1 MCGQGICFGA
11 GNIDHEAAA
20 AVATIGTV
28 DPGFDGLVQTLHQSI
43 CFSSIGL
50 PDELYKTVVFCR
62 MGVSKTGDLVQT
74 RFKNR
79 QGRVDSVKIPY
90 FLPMKTGA
98 ARREFI
104 HKKQNL

>member
-1 MCGQGICFGA
+1 MARQAIGFGSR
-11 GNIDHEAAA
+11 NINQEAAA

-28 DPGFDGLVQTLHQSI
+28 DAGFDGLVQALHQAVG
-43 CFSSIGL
+43 FLGIGL
-50 PDELYKTVVFCR
+50 ADELYKTIVFCR

-79 QGRVDSVKIPY
+79 QGRVDSVKIPN